1 MPRPCLPAA
10 VAAAIALTLCGT
22 AAAQEEVANPQTGQI
37 NLGYDPAKPSSAPK
51 RSIPTPEEA
60 RKALMAKPDQ
70 APSPGPTPGASAGQN
85 PGPIGAIA
93 ETMPEAL
100 SPRNDILDRVPTEAW
115 PLALTDAQRQRI
127 YQAVMADAAAGAP
140 DAAKLGPASSL
151 SPHQVLDEMHPL
163 PQSLADIEAVKSLH
177 YLKTDNKVLLANPAS
192 EVVVAEITQ

>member
-1 MPRPCLPAA
+1 MPRSCLPAIL
-10 VAAAIALTLCGT
+10 AAAVMTFAGT
-22 AAAQEEVANPQTGQI
+22 AVAQEEIANPQTGQI
-37 NLGYDPAKPSSAPK
+37 NLGFDPSQPTSAQERRIPSP
-51 RSIPTPEEA
+51 REA
-60 RKALMAKPDQ
+60 RDALMSKPDQ
-70 APSPGPTPGASAGQN
+70 APSPGPAADAAAGQN

-100 SPRNDILDRVPTEAW
+100 SPRNDVLDRVPTEAW

-163 PQSLADIEAVKSLH
+163 PQSLADIEAIKSLQ
-177 YLKTDNKVLLANPAS
+177 YLKTDNKVLLAAPAS